1 VARKKIGEILIA
13 EGVLDETRLRAAL
26 IEQQRWGGPLGR
38 LLVDMKLVDESTL
51 VAALSRQLAIPLVDL
66 DAIEIPQDVIALVPG
81 ELCDQNSV
89 IPFARPMGK
98 FLDLAMADPT
108 NAGIVDELQ
117 IRTRLNVRPH
127 LAGPKQL
134 ERAISKYYGRGIAVG
149 MRKGAAGGHGA
160 SIELESGP
168 RSEKMEIVRPGRE
181 TGVPFGDVVQPQTP
195 GREAE
200 IAALQQRVSRLEA
213 LVARDEQVLRKVLA
227 LLVDK
232 DIATREEILERLA
245 GE

>member
-1 VARKKIGEILIA
+1 MARKKIGEILIA

-38 LLVDMKLVDESTL
+38 LLVDMKLVDEAML
-51 VAALSRQLAIPLVDL
+51 VGALSRQLAIPAVDL
-66 DAIEIPQDVIALVPG
+66 DAIDVPQDVVALVPG
-81 ELCDQNSV
+81 ELCEQHSV

-108 NAGIVDELQ
+108 NAGVVDELQ

-127 LAGPKQL
+127 LAGPKQI
-134 ERAISKYYGRGIAVG
+134 ERAISKYYGRGIAVA

-168 RSEKMEIVRPGRE
+168 RSEKMEIVRPNRDTSVEVGEVLQSQAAGR
-181 TGVPFGDVVQPQTP
+181 D
-195 GREAE
+195 AE

-232 DIATREEILERLA
+232 DIATRDEILERLK
-245 GE
+245 